1 MQDSKEF
8 SEENSKVINQN
19 DNNVKISEEIN
30 INNENQEINVIIK
43 KRTKKQPLKEKKE
56 NEINNIEETKQSLYE
71 KIIEKIKTINVPIEF
86 NINSK
91 IDGIEV
97 IFNIEK
103 EKRHNCG
110 CRHSENSEKK
120 DSKLYYSVRVGL
132 NNIYSEYNTY
142 FILADVFNDTPEEI
156 FEKIEEFKK
165 YKWCKIKGSFMKN
178 DESSELFKLL
188 DEHINNNENEFNKC
202 SVCYERCN
210 EELQCSHIL
219 CMYCRQK
226 MIKNKKKRCPVCRT
240 KQYDIQ
246 IITDEDDNDEED

>member
-1 MQDSKEF
+1 MEL
-8 SEENSKVINQN
+8 SEEFKIENSNTDLVQN
-19 DNNVKISEEIN
+19 NYISSI
-30 INNENQEINVIIK
+30 NENTNETNIVVK

-56 NEINNIEETKQSLYE
+56 NEVNNIEETKQTLYE
-71 KIIEKIKTINVPIEF
+71 KIIEKIKSINVPIDL
-86 NINSK
+86 NIKSK

-132 NNIYSEYNTY
+132 NNIYSEYNIY

-165 YKWCKIKGSFMKN
+165 YKWCKIKGNFMKN
-178 DESSELFKLL
+178 DESSQLFKLL
-188 DEHINNNENEFNKC
+188 DEHI
-202 SVCYERCN
+202 
-210 EELQCSHIL
+210 
-219 CMYCRQK
+219 
-226 MIKNKKKRCPVCRT
+226 KKAKYFFPHLV
-240 KQYDIQ
+240 
-246 IITDEDDNDEED
+246 